1 MYHGVAL
8 DENKTAKHLDDDVIS
23 FFIHCY
29 HIRDWIIHLNKLG
42 IISKDVDDFIN
53 QHDALKIC
61 ADFANGA
68 KHCKLIRNTR
78 TDGKP
83 HIAYKKQNSSI
94 WYSDNGGTEI
104 TKVEFKIMSK
114 IAIVDA
120 LSLAEECMSLW
131 ETYIEELKTKIA

>member
-1 MYHGVAL
+1 MEQLQRSKRYLSRIRSMYHGVAL

-94 WYSDNGGTEI
+94 WYSDNGGTGLGGCCNPFFH
-104 TKVEFKIMSK
+104 K
-114 IAIVDA
+114 
-120 LSLAEECMSLW
+120 
-131 ETYIEELKTKIA
+131 